1 MAGSLAQSIPRTSF
15 EGQDFIPI
23 RVASIR
29 LDVATNFDLYLQ
41 IRPGDPLVLY
51 ARRHAPFK
59 EDSLRRLEQS
69 NVQLLYIEVKDET
82 GYSRYLENHLQDIL
96 QDDTVNDDEKAR
108 ILHFSAQSVIK
119 EVLDNP
125 HMDGAFKRS
134 NAVVNTTVGYL
145 IGQPGALRSLV
156 QTASFDYS
164 IYSHSVS
171 GCVYSLALAQRLG
184 LSSPPRLRDFGSGA
198 LLRDVGMSQL
208 DSSIAATP
216 GDISGTQYEIL
227 KQHVILGEQLLRE
240 EGGMSIIALDVVR
253 HHHERMNG
261 TGYPDGLYG
270 DQISPYARI
279 CAIADVFD
287 ALSTQ
292 RPHRD
297 ARGTFDALRLM
308 RAEMSAELD
317 QNLFRAFVEMMGN
330 PG

>member
-1 MAGSLAQSIPRTSF
+1 MSGSLAQPVPKTSF
-15 EGQDFIPI
+15 GGQDFIPV
-23 RVASIR
+23 RVASIC
-29 LDVATNFDLYLQ
+29 LDVAINFDLYLQ

-51 ARRHAPFK
+51 ARRDVPFK
-59 EDSLRRLEQS
+59 EASLRRLEQS
-69 NVQLLYIEVKDET
+69 NVEMLYIDVREEA
-82 GYSRYLENHLQDIL
+82 GYRSYLEGHLQDIL
-96 QDDTVNDDEKAR
+96 QDDTVKDDDKAR
-108 ILHFSAQSVIK
+108 ILHFSAQGVVKDI
-119 EVLDNP
+119 LDNP
-125 HMDGAFKRS
+125 QMEDALRRS
-134 NAVVNTTVGYL
+134 DAIVHNTVAYL

-184 LSSPPRLRDFGSGA
+184 LSSPARLRDFGSGA
-198 LLRDVGMSQL
+198 LLRDVGMSLL
-208 DSSIAATP
+208 DASIAETP
-216 GDISGTQYEIL
+216 GDISGTQFEIL
-227 KQHVILGEQLLRE
+227 KQHAVLGEQLLRE
-240 EGGMSIIALDVVR
+240 TGGTSIIALDVVR

-261 TGYPDGLYG
+261 TGYPDGIYG
-270 DQISPYARI
+270 SQISPYSRI

-308 RAEMSAELD
+308 SAEMSGELD
-317 QNLFRAFVEMMGN
+317 PDLFRAFVEMMGN